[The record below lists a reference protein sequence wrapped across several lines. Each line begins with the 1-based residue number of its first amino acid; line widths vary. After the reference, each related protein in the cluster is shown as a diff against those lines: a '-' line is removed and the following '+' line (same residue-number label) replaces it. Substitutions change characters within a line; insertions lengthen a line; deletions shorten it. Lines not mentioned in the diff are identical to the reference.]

1 MIFIDKE
8 KIKDTNF
15 SGQGGKEKEY
25 AKILGESWDRVS
37 EKLFDFRNRKTSQRL
52 EMKKQK
58 DTQWLDPTKYTSLS
72 DEERNI
78 PMHWVCYDSSGE
90 VDLILQS
97 TTQQMVEAMR
107 WDDEYLSAVE
117 SFHKLAL
124 GSARR
129 TQIKEPIKV
138 RDHKESF
145 EVIYER

>member
-37 EKLFDFRNRKTSQRL
+37 EKLFDFHNRKTNQRL

-58 DTQWLDPTKYTSLS
+58 NIQWLDPTKYTCLS
-72 DEERNI
+72 DEEKGI
-78 PMHWVCYDSSGE
+78 PMHWVCYDSSGQ

-107 WDDEYLSAVE
+107 WDDEYLSSVQ
-117 SFHKLAL
+117 SFYKP
-124 GSARR
+124 ARR